1 MKMKRLI
8 LLAVATAAMVLA
20 GPVRAQSNA
29 LKDVVD
35 DLQKRL
41 DAATKELSEARAR
54 IEAEKVPM
62 TQRLNQLD
70 DAQIE
75 AKKKYDEVLRLKD
88 TAALDETNLANRVKS
103 RKDQTTYLG
112 NQIDEYVNG
121 FRSRLH
127 VSEDQRYGAVITK
140 KVNDTANSN
149 LSDEE
154 KFAARLDLLNLS
166 MERLEEGIGGVVF
179 EGSAV
184 AAGGKVADG
193 KFLVMGPLGYFA
205 SSDGAV
211 VGLADLLFGS
221 TEPAVV
227 ELPEESNPG
236 VIAETLSTLEGPL
249 PVDSTR
255 GSAFKV
261 EETKKTILEEFQTGG
276 PVMWPIGG
284 LGVLAVFIGFLK
296 WIQLSRVKRPAY
308 RDVSRFLENL
318 DLGNTMQAEM
328 LARKTTGPIGKML
341 MAAVTHYRSPAT
353 VLEESMFERVL
364 DARTS
369 LNSWTPFIKI
379 AAAVEPL
386 LGLLGTVTGM
396 INTFKLITVFGTGD
410 SSTFSAGI
418 SEALL
423 TTQWGLITAIP
434 CLLIAAFLGRKAK
447 AAMDDMEKVGVRIM
461 NHRKSRE
468 QEPGGEEPPA
478 ESTPAVKPRAVA
490 KGAPAAPQPP
500 PPVSP
505 DDEGEPG
512 MAPSPA

>member
-1 MKMKRLI
+1 MLLI
-8 LLAVATAAMVLA
+8 AAVLLPGAAVAQS
-20 GPVRAQSNA
+20 GP
-29 LKDVVD
+29 LKDVVA

-41 DAATKELSEARAR
+41 DAAEKELSDARAI
-54 IEAEKVPM
+54 IEEEKVPM
-62 TQRLNQLD
+62 TQRLNELD
-70 DAQIE
+70 DQAIE
-75 AKKKYDEVLRLKD
+75 AKKKYDDVLRLRD
-88 TAALDETNLANRVKS
+88 TASLDETNLKNRIKS
-103 RKDQTTYLG
+103 REDQTTYLG
-112 NQIDEYVNG
+112 NQIDEYVRG
-121 FRSRLH
+121 FDSRLH
-127 VSEDQRYGAVITK
+127 VSEVQRYGAVIDK
-140 KVNDTANSN
+140 KTNDAANSN
-149 LSDEE
+149 LSDEA
-154 KFAARLDLLNLS
+154 KFGARLDMVNLS
-166 MERLEEGIGGVVF
+166 LERLEEGIGGVVF

-184 AAGGKVADG
+184 DNNSGVVANG

-205 SSDGAV
+205 SRDKSV
-211 VGLADLLFGS
+211 VGLADLRHGS
-221 TEPAVV
+221 VEPAVIA
-227 ELPEESNPG
+227 LPPESNPG
-236 VIAETLSTLEGPL
+236 AIADTIATLEGPL

-284 LGVLAVFIGFLK
+284 LGLLAVFIGILK
-296 WIQLSRVKRPAY
+296 WIQLSRVKRPGY
-308 RDVSRFLENL
+308 RDVTRFLENL
-318 DLGNTMQAEM
+318 DLGNSMQAEM

-341 MAAVTHYRSPAT
+341 MAAVSHYKDPST

-364 DARTS
+364 DARTK

-447 AAMDDMEKVGVRIM
+447 AAMDDMEKLGVRIM
-461 NHRKSRE
+461 NHRKAKDHLPE
-468 QEPGGEEPPA
+468 GDDPPS
-478 ESTPAVKPRAVA
+478 ESTPMLSTPL
-490 KGAPAAPQPP
+490 APQPRRP
-500 PPVSP
+500 ETGPE
-505 DDEGEPG
+505 EGEAPG

>member
-1 MKMKRLI
+1 
-8 LLAVATAAMVLA
+8 
-20 GPVRAQSNA
+20 
-29 LKDVVD
+29 
-35 DLQKRL
+35 
-41 DAATKELSEARAR
+41 
-54 IEAEKVPM
+54 
-62 TQRLNQLD
+62 
-70 DAQIE
+70 
-75 AKKKYDEVLRLKD
+75 VLRLRD
-88 TAALDETNLANRVKS
+88 TASLDETNLANRIKS

-112 NQIDEYVNG
+112 NQIDEYARG
-121 FRSRLH
+121 FDSRLH
-127 VSEDQRYGAVITK
+127 VSEVQRYGELIQQKMNSA
-140 KVNDTANSN
+140 ANSN

-166 MERLEEGIGGVVF
+166 LERLEEGIGGVVF

-184 AAGGKVADG
+184 DNVSGVVADG
-193 KFLVMGPLGYFA
+193 KFLVLGPIGYFA
-205 SSDGAV
+205 SRDSSIF
-211 VGLADLLFGS
+211 GLAEMRHGS
-221 TEPAVV
+221 SEPAVLA
-227 ELPEESNPG
+227 LPPESNPAA
-236 VIAETLSTLEGPL
+236 IAETVSTLEGPI

-261 EETKKTILEEFQTGG
+261 EETKKTILEEFQVGG

-284 LGVLAVFIGFLK
+284 LGALAVLIGFFK
-296 WIQLSRVKRPAY
+296 WIQLSRVKRPSY
-308 RDVSRFLENL
+308 REVSRFLENL
-318 DLGNTMQAEM
+318 DKGNGMQAEV

-341 MAAVTHYRSPAT
+341 MAAVSHYNSPST

-434 CLLIAAFLGRKAK
+434 CLLIAAFLGRMAK
-447 AAMDDMEKVGVRIM
+447 AAMDDMEKLGVRIM
-461 NHRKSRE
+461 NHRKAKDADKE
-468 QEPGGEEPPA
+468 GEPP
-478 ESTPAVKPRAVA
+478 EETTPAV
-490 KGAPAAPQPP
+490 PAAPQPTTP
-500 PPVSP
+500 RRAAP
-505 DDEGEPG
+505 EGPGPEEGGAPG